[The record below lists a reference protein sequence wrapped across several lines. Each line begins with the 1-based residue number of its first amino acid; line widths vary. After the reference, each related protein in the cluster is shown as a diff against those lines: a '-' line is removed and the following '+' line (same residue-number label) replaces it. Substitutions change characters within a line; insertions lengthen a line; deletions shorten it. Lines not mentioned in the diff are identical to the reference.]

1 MRKTAC
7 ALAIAAAVLFGCPKA
22 QAPTP
27 GEMAGQLRTDVPSY
41 GALHRAASDGPARN
55 VLFQHESVLAEL
67 PLGAT
72 QGQVHQRYG
81 DPNRMQRTGDG
92 EWWEFD
98 EVTAIATP
106 EPIESGRRKPPVPH
120 NPIGTL
126 RLLFQPRE
134 QAVDAAA
141 TDAAKPRPAIQSLV
155 QIQAWAPG
163 AQETASMIR
172 LLDPVARVER
182 KYGAPPRKLGVG
194 WGGAEVWLYPAA
206 NVAFVITAPQ
216 AQDEPELPPQRV
228 VAGTIV
234 GL

>member
-1 MRKTAC
+1 MRKV
-7 ALAIAAAVLFGCPKA
+7 ALVLAAGLLVGCPKT

-27 GEMAGQLRTDVPSY
+27 GEVAGQLRQDAPSY
-41 GALHRAASDGPARN
+41 GTLHQAAAAGPAKN
-55 VLFQHESVLAEL
+55 VLLQHETGLAEL

-81 DPNRMQRTGDG
+81 DPNRKFRSNDG

-98 EVTAIATP
+98 EVVELATP
-106 EPIESGRRKPPVPH
+106 EPAEDGKKPAPVH
-120 NPIGTL
+120 NPTATL
-126 RLLFQPRE
+126 RLLFQPRA
-134 QAVDAAA
+134 QAADPAA
-141 TDAAKPRPAIQSLV
+141 TDAATPRQPVQTLV

-163 AQETASMIR
+163 AQETRSMIR
-172 LLDPVARVER
+172 LLDPLARVAR
-182 KYGAPPRKLGVG
+182 KYGEPARKLGVG

-216 AQDEPELPPQRV
+216 PQDAPELPPQRV